1 MVFVT
6 GPTQTPSKVTTFLKN
21 IKRNDYC
28 FIVFAKI
35 DGQTQC
41 YVSFLVRNA
50 VFFHQ
55 ILSDRH
61 ALTLQGML
69 LDPQGVL

>member
-1 MVFVT
+1 MEKHSVVYH
-6 GPTQTPSKVTTFLKN
+6 FLYGMLCVSIKN
-21 IKRNDYC
+21 FRTVII
-28 FIVFAKI
+28 FEKI
-35 DGQTQC
+35 DGKTQC